1 MRTHGPADGAAM
13 TVQDATAGAVA
24 PAAAVDVRA
33 AAVAWEEL
41 FRAQVAI
48 MRRLQR
54 DPIWDRITLREYD
67 VLFTLSRAPEGLR
80 LRDLGESSLLSQP
93 SLSRMVERL
102 EEGGWAR
109 RRRRAHRRGC
119 GAAEGGRPA
128 ARAGHRAL
136 RRRGAGRGA
145 ARGAHGRGRRAPG
158 GPAGHPGPPPRWRR
172 RRSRRGRGCSLN
184 PARPPRADGRGD
196 LRPTTGAGP
205 RRTMDVGGSGP
216 GGDRARPPRPS
227 RWRAER

>member
-1 MRTHGPADGAAM
+1 M

-102 EEGGWAR
+102 EEGGWV
-109 RRRRAHRRGC
+109 
-119 GAAEGGRPA
+119 
-128 ARAGHRAL
+128 
-136 RRRGAGRGA
+136 
-145 ARGAHGRGRRAPG
+145 RRAPA
-158 GPAGHPGPPPRWRR
+158 AG
-172 RRSRRGRGCSLN
+172 
-184 PARPPRADGRGD
+184 DGRGVVVG
-196 LRPTTGAGP
+196 LTAAGAALQKEVG
-205 RRTMDVGGSGP
+205 RRHVQAIAHYVGGALDAEQLAALTDVAGALRAAQP
-216 GGDRARPPRPS
+216 AIPDLHRGGDAAGHDVDAGAP
-227 RWRAER
+227 